1 MSEKSKNSISR
12 RNFIGLAGGASL
24 AAIASLGVATDWALN
39 DLEIDLNELEM
50 DYMSTDV
57 LVIGSGMAGLFAAVK
72 AHDVGANVMM
82 VSKGRLGASGQ
93 TPFAKGIFAY
103 DPSKEKLSID
113 EFVDTVSRSALGT
126 NNPVYT
132 KQMAV
137 HSMARVNDLKEWG
150 FFDSSLYHKSFSKP
164 IEERNIPVHERIVIT
179 HLIKEDGM
187 IKGAAGFSVDKQK
200 VIFYQAKSVILCT
213 GAGGFKPNGFP
224 ICDLTHDGTIMAYN
238 IGAKVTGKEWNDG
251 HPARAENP
259 AACYDGWGDMFEKK
273 PGTTGIEVHHDLGV
287 DMNYMAYVNGNP
299 LKMGPPGSSDSMGS
313 IGGPYTP
320 AEFKRNDSQPP
331 KDGNKSPRDGKR
343 PDKEGGG
350 PPGMGGGRVGGSSAG
365 MAIHK
370 AEGLVPINDQCESN
384 IPGLYAAG
392 DALGSYM
399 AGAIYTQIGSSLAGS
414 AVQGGV
420 AGKAAAN
427 YSKSVEYFEISP
439 IKIKEIKEEV
449 LAPLKRE
456 AGYSPAW
463 VTQTLQGIM
472 IPNFIIY
479 IKKGNLL
486 QAALSYVEELRDH
499 HLPML
504 RAANMHELRLAHE
517 TANMIISAEMK
528 LKASMMRTESRC
540 SHFRLDYPE
549 TNNEDWEA
557 WINIFK
563 GEDGNMQFEKQPF
576 NSWKV

>member
-103 DPSKEKLSID
+103 DPSKEELSID

-331 KDGNKSPRDGKR
+331 QDGNKSPRDGKR